1 VLDLGE
7 VQSCASFGLNF
18 HGYPWHDALAG
29 KVKDRVEVLVSDD
42 GQDFRPVGFLHTDL
56 RWKDLPVNHI
66 YTDEETATGATF
78 RFTPNE
84 PIKTRYV
91 RYQVNSDRVFCATE
105 LEVLDSI
112 KHAPFDL
119 RLALPSP

>member
-1 VLDLGE
+1 M
-7 VQSCASFGLNF
+7 
-18 HGYPWHDALAG
+18 AG

-42 GQDFRPVGFLHTDL
+42 GKDFRPLGLLHTDL
-56 RWKDLPVNHI
+56 RWKDLPVNHF

-78 RFTPNE
+78 RLLPKE
-84 PIKTRYV
+84 PVKTRYV
-91 RYQVNSDRVFCATE
+91 RYQIKSDRVFCATE

-112 KHAPFDL
+112 KHEPFDL